1 MPAQVRRNEAAPRH
15 DAQTSRT
22 RILQTGPGQPRSVS
36 PSLKRRRDGGVC
48 KHYVI
53 AAEEIL
59 ENRQLPVEGQFEPA
73 LRFVVYNAR
82 LSHTTWTRHAG
93 YNAVHMRVFPVLLAC
108 SAVFAATP
116 ALKSAFDKPVFEDY
130 VRHLLAVTNSEVKV
144 SVDDPKPSPIPGLKE
159 VDVHLTY
166 GPASQDI
173 PFYVSADGRHV
184 VRGEIFN
191 INQSPFQA
199 ALAALK
205 PDGAPAYGAGPGAP
219 ITIVVFSDFEC
230 PLCKDEALSLRKN
243 VVADFPDKVRVYF
256 KDFPLSSIHP
266 WAAPAAIAGH
276 CMYQLS
282 PAAFWQYHDWLYENQ
297 ADITIENFMP
307 KVEEFAKSK
316 GLDLVRFGACLQ
328 DRAADEKALNAEIA
342 EGKALGIDKTPTIFV
357 NGRKL
362 EGNIP
367 WDGMKML
374 IQYELDYQK
383 THPASAAAASNE
395 KCCEVTIPTAT
406 GK

>member
-1 MPAQVRRNEAAPRH
+1 M
-15 DAQTSRT
+15 
-22 RILQTGPGQPRSVS
+22 
-36 PSLKRRRDGGVC
+36 
-48 KHYVI
+48 
-53 AAEEIL
+53 
-59 ENRQLPVEGQFEPA
+59 
-73 LRFVVYNAR
+73 YNAR
-82 LSHTTWTRHAG
+82 FRHSSWMRTGGAG
-93 YNAVHMRVFPVLLAC
+93 YNAVYMRVFSVLLAC
-108 SAVFAATP
+108 SAVFAAQP

-130 VRHLLAVTNSEVKV
+130 VRHLLAVTNADVKV
-144 SVDDPKPSPIPGLKE
+144 QIDDPKPSPIAGLKE

-166 GPASQDI
+166 GPASQDV
-173 PFYVSADGRHV
+173 PFYVTDDGRHV
-184 VRGEIFN
+184 VRGDIFN
-191 INQSPFQA
+191 INKSPFQT
-199 ALAALK
+199 ALDTLK
-205 PDGAPAYGAGPGAP
+205 PDGAPEYGAGPGAP

-243 VVADFPDKVRVYF
+243 VAADFPDKVRVYF

-276 CMYQLS
+276 CVYTLS

-297 ADITIENFMP
+297 ADITTENFMP

-316 GLDLVRFGACLQ
+316 GIDQVRLGACLQ
-328 DRAADEKALNAEIA
+328 DRAAAEKALSAEIA
-342 EGKALGIDKTPTIFV
+342 EGRALGIDKTPTIFV

-362 EGNIP
+362 EGSIP

-383 THPASAAAASNE
+383 AHPASTAAAASNE
-395 KCCEVTIPTAT
+395 KCCEVTIPTVT